1 LGQGIKQRAER
12 KVTEHRGEVE
22 ELPLL
27 TGSNPV
33 LTTKLKNK
41 SMKTFINQKSEDMY
55 LTLPFDIAQ
64 EVIGRMKVNG
74 KCVIHLITTKV
85 VDGCLKTTIKYH
97 Y

>member
-1 LGQGIKQRAER
+1 MRNGKS
-12 KVTEHRGEVE
+12 RGSIPPCFTIFFTIVRVRI
-22 ELPLL
+22 PSGLL
-27 TGSNPV
+27 
-33 LTTKLKNK
+33 KIKNK

-85 VDGCLKTTIKYH
+85 VDNCLKTTIKYH

>member
-33 LTTKLKNK
+33 LTTK
-41 SMKTFINQKSEDMY
+41 
-55 LTLPFDIAQ
+55 
-64 EVIGRMKVNG
+64 
-74 KCVIHLITTKV
+74 
-85 VDGCLKTTIKYH
+85 IKKK
-97 Y
+97 